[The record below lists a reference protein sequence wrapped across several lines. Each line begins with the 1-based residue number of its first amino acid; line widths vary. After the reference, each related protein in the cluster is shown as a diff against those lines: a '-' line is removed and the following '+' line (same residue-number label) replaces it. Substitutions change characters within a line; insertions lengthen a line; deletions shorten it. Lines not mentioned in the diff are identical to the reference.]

1 MQKKFLVQKI
11 KTFSTTKRPLVQKVL
26 LIGRDRNP
34 MKVIHSLQVVISSV
48 YTDGNLGSWLSL
60 NEYVSYLN

>member
-34 MKVIHSLQVVISSV
+34 MKVINSLQVVISSV
-48 YTDGNLGSWLSL
+48 YTDGNLCSWLSL